1 MTDYLLVFTLL
12 LRLNH
17 KQTIATLFISTTLI
31 CLSKISVKACAIPTR
46 RSIIL
51 DQAPTKLHQATFM
64 GKVEITR
71 FTQLESI
78 FLIRGVIQESKTH
91 PHSVGEKVIFIHDA
105 THHTIDLFC
114 PMDLHTGYDG
124 YVLGRVMKLNTD
136 DLIVDPYVRSDF
148 LEPIEE
154 QTIETDRGKF
164 PLRYF
169 YVP

>member
-1 MTDYLLVFTLL
+1 ML
-12 LRLNH
+12 LRSNP
-17 KQTIATLFISTTLI
+17 KQTIATLFISTILI
-31 CLSKISVKACAIPTR
+31 CLSKIPAKACAIPTR

-51 DQAPTKLHQATFM
+51 DPAPTKLHQATFM

-78 FLIRGVIQESKTH
+78 FLIRGVIEESKTH

-105 THHTIDLFC
+105 THIIDLLC
-114 PMDLHTGYDG
+114 PMDLHTGYKG

-136 DLIVDPYVRSDF
+136 ALIVDPYVRSDF

-164 PLRYF
+164 PLLYF